1 MKRLTFLVTVL
12 ICLLATLPA
21 VYGQSVTGQISGTVA
36 DAAGAV
42 VPGAMVRLTN
52 DLSQQAHTFTADANG
67 LFVFTNLVPGTYSL
81 RITQPGFKVYAQN
94 AITVSAQER
103 VDLHEV
109 KLSIGEV

>member
-42 VPGAMVRLTN
+42 VPGASVRLTHN
-52 DLSQQAHTFTADANG
+52 LSQQSHTFTTDASGN
-67 LFVFTNLVPGTYSL
+67 FIFTSLVPGSYSL
-81 RITQPGFKVYAQN
+81 HVTQAGFKVYAQPDISV
-94 AITVSAQER
+94 AAQE
-103 VDLHEV
+103 
-109 KLSIGEV
+109 